1 MKLRNL
7 KIILI
12 RMMIVIIIT
21 LITVVIIIIIII
33 KKMIKRHVNNTTNT
47 VFTLG
52 DSIVK
57 NVNGYLL
64 TKKLRIKKLIKV
76 RSFSG
81 AKVNCMYDHVKT
93 NHSRI

>member
-21 LITVVIIIIIII
+21 LITVVIIIIII

-81 AKVNCMYDHVKT
+81 AKINCMYDHVKT

>member
-21 LITVVIIIIIII
+21 LITVVIIII

>member
-21 LITVVIIIIIII
+21 LITVVIIIIII
-33 KKMIKRHVNNTTNT
+33 KMIRHVNNTTNT
-47 VFTLG
+47 VFTIG
-52 DSIVK
+52 DGIVK

-64 TKKLRIKKLIKV
+64 TKKLRNKKLIKV

-81 AKVNCMYDHVKT
+81 AKVNCMYDHVKLT
-93 NHSRI
+93 I

>member
-1 MKLRNL
+1 
-7 KIILI
+7 
-12 RMMIVIIIT
+12 MMVIIIT

-33 KKMIKRHVNNTTNT
+33 IIKKMIKRYVNNTTNT

-64 TKKLRIKKLIKV
+64 TKKLRNKKLIKV

-93 NHSRI
+93 NHTACRDK

>member
-1 MKLRNL
+1 
-7 KIILI
+7 
-12 RMMIVIIIT
+12 MMVIIIT
-21 LITVVIIIIIII
+21 LITVVIIIIIIIIII

-64 TKKLRIKKLIKV
+64 TKKLRNKKLIKV

>member
-1 MKLRNL
+1 
-7 KIILI
+7 
-12 RMMIVIIIT
+12 MMVIIIT
-21 LITVVIIIIIII
+21 LITVVIIIIIIIIII

-64 TKKLRIKKLIKV
+64 TKKLRNKKLIKV

-81 AKVNCMYDHVKT
+81 AKLNCMYDHVKT